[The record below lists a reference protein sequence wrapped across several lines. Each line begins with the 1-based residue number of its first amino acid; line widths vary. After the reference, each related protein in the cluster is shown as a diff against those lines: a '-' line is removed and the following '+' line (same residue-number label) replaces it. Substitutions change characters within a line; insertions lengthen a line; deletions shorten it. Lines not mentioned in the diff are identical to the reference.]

1 MRIFKDLIAKS
12 MLAVLCLA
20 LFGQLAVAQ
29 APAPA
34 PAAESQPVVTSPAAS
49 QPDASAAPQP
59 DAPAAADVADADD
72 ADLTESVNEAVAKG
86 RDDLAAARQRLDDLR
101 GAVADASTDDQKLVD
116 LKAQAEDITRSI
128 LAVPVGLRPRF
139 DAIKNR
145 AAELGDPPAEG
156 QPPEAD
162 IVARERKQLAT
173 ERSMINALTGEAEDL
188 SVGARNLSNQ
198 ITETR
203 RRLFTDTLFRRSDVS
218 ADMFSKAGAAL
229 ITEFTTLDRVI
240 GSWFKFVLRYKQ
252 LPFLSAVFLSLL
264 AGLIFLAGGYRL
276 FGHYIRRDDRIVDPP
291 YITRLSVAFWST
303 MVQTLS
309 LAAFLVSSFFF
320 LNSFNVLRQDVAPV
334 IASVLV
340 FVGIVY
346 FVWKLALAV
355 FSPSRQ
361 DWRLVRVSN
370 AGARDLIWAVLLLA
384 IITAIHYVLNAVSI
398 ALGSPVILTVVK
410 SFTSSCAAGLILV
423 AISFF
428 RPVLA
433 ADGDPDARGRPWP
446 RLLAIPLRLMGL
458 TLIVSCLTGYIGLA
472 RFLATQV
479 TLTGAVAATMYIG
492 LLSGK
497 AVAKRGAFAQTRL
510 GQELERKRGLGP
522 VALDQ
527 IGLMAGLGIY
537 AVALLTGL
545 PLILLSWGFKTGDLE
560 QWALRLFTE
569 IRVGSMSIS
578 LLSIAGGILIF
589 CLGFLITRWLQR
601 WLDSNVME
609 RSQVDTGVRNSVKT
623 GIGYLGIGLAVLFG
637 ISAAGIDLS
646 SFALVAGALSLG
658 VGFGLQNIVSN
669 FVSGLILLVERP
681 FKVGDWVVTGTT
693 EGFVKRISVRATEIE
708 TFQRQSIM
716 VPNSLFINASVG
728 NWTHR
733 NKIGRADIPVV
744 VSYDSDPRRIMELLT
759 EIAEAHP
766 KVLRNPAPMAVFSAF
781 GEATMTFELRAYLAD
796 ILGGGS
802 VRNDLRL
809 AIYERFRAEGLGM
822 PFTKEEPP
830 PEEIPQGTLVPPGR
844 DEAALKEKTSATV
857 NAQPG
862 RAGA

>member
-1 MRIFKDLIAKS
+1 M
-12 MLAVLCLA
+12 
-20 LFGQLAVAQ
+20 
-29 APAPA
+29 
-34 PAAESQPVVTSPAAS
+34 
-49 QPDASAAPQP
+49 
-59 DAPAAADVADADD
+59 
-72 ADLTESVNEAVAKG
+72 
-86 RDDLAAARQRLDDLR
+86 
-101 GAVADASTDDQKLVD
+101 
-116 LKAQAEDITRSI
+116 
-128 LAVPVGLRPRF
+128 
-139 DAIKNR
+139 
-145 AAELGDPPAEG
+145 
-156 QPPEAD
+156 
-162 IVARERKQLAT
+162 
-173 ERSMINALTGEAEDL
+173 
-188 SVGARNLSNQ
+188 
-198 ITETR
+198 
-203 RRLFTDTLFRRSDVS
+203 
-218 ADMFSKAGAAL
+218 AAL
-229 ITEFTTLDRVI
+229 V
-240 GSWFKFVLRYKQ
+240 
-252 LPFLSAVFLSLL
+252 
-264 AGLIFLAGGYRL
+264 FLAGGYRL
-276 FGHYIRRDDRIVDPP
+276 FGHYIRRDESEVDPP

-309 LAAFLVSSFFF
+309 LAALLVSSFFF
-320 LNSFNVLRQDVAPV
+320 LNTFNVLRQDVAPV
-334 IASVLV
+334 IASVLA
-340 FVGIVY
+340 FAGIVY

-355 FSPSRQ
+355 FSPTRH

-370 AGARDLIWAVLLLA
+370 AGARNLIWAVLALA
-384 IITAIHYVLNAVSI
+384 ITTAFDYVLNAISVG
-398 ALGSPVILTVVK
+398 LGSPVILTVAK
-410 SFTSSCAAGLILV
+410 SFTTSFIAGCILV

-433 ADGDPDARGRPWP
+433 ADGDPDAPGRPWP
-446 RLLAIPLRLMGL
+446 RLLAILLRLMGL
-458 TLIVSCLTGYIGLA
+458 ALIVACLTGYIGLA

-479 TLTGAVAATMYIG
+479 TLTGAVAATVYIG

-497 AVAKRGAFAQTRL
+497 AVAKRGAFAQTKV
-510 GQELERKRGLGP
+510 GQGLEKKRGLGP

-527 IGLMAGLGIY
+527 VGLMAGLGIY
-537 AVALLTGL
+537 AVALLTGV

-569 IRVGSMSIS
+569 IRIGSMTIS
-578 LLSIAGGILIF
+578 LLGIAGGILIF
-589 CLGFLITRWLQR
+589 CLGFLITRWLQK
-601 WLDSNVME
+601 WLDNNVME
-609 RSQVDTGVRNSVKT
+609 RSQVDAGVRNSVKT

-733 NKIGRADIPVV
+733 NKIGRADISVV
-744 VSYDSDPRRIMELLT
+744 VDYDSDPRRIMELLT

-781 GEATMTFELRAYLAD
+781 GETTMTFELRAYLAD

-822 PFTKEEPP
+822 PFKKEEAV
-830 PEEIPQGTLVPPGR
+830 PEDDEQTPLAAE
-844 DEAALKEKTSATV
+844 EAAPKRKPSATV
-857 NAQPG
+857 NAHPG
-862 RAGA
+862 KSRG